1 MMLMAFNQSYDSL
14 LISYSKLSETS
25 KDKKQDFLK
34 KILIKK
40 SKKKAIIIVDLENK
54 EYLFENLMDNFS
66 LIFSHQAK
74 RLIMIR
80 NSSNKMFETITT
92 IHNIFEISQK
102 YK

>member
-1 MMLMAFNQSYDSL
+1 MAFNQSYDSL

-34 KILIKK
+34 KILMKK
-40 SKKKAIIIVDLENK
+40 SKKKSIIIVDLENK

-66 LIFSHQAK
+66 LIFSQQAK

-80 NSSNKMFETITT
+80 NSSNKMFETITM

>member
-1 MMLMAFNQSYDSL
+1 MAFNQSYDSL

-40 SKKKAIIIVDLENK
+40 SKKKSIIIVDLENK

-66 LIFSHQAK
+66 LIFSQQAK

-80 NSSNKMFETITT
+80 NSSNKMFETITM

>member
-1 MMLMAFNQSYDSL
+1 MAFNQSYDSL

-34 KILIKK
+34 KILMKKNKKK
-40 SKKKAIIIVDLENK
+40 SIIIVDLENK

-66 LIFSHQAK
+66 LIFSQQAK

-80 NSSNKMFETITT
+80 NSSNKMFETITM

>member
-40 SKKKAIIIVDLENK
+40 SKKKSIIIVDLENK

-66 LIFSHQAK
+66 LIFSQQAK

-80 NSSNKMFETITT
+80 NSSNKMFETITM